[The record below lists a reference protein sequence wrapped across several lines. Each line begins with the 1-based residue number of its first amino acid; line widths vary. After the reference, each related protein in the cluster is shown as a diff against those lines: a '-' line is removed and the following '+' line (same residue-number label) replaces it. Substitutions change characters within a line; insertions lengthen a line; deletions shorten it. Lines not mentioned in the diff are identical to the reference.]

1 MRDVAMQMT
10 RAALIALALALLAG
24 CVTSK
29 RLGRFYAE
37 VQMPAACHLNELT
50 IN

>member
-1 MRDVAMQMT
+1 MT
-10 RAALIALALALLAG
+10 RAALILLVLAAVMLAG

-37 VQMPAACHLNELT
+37 AQMPAACHLNELT